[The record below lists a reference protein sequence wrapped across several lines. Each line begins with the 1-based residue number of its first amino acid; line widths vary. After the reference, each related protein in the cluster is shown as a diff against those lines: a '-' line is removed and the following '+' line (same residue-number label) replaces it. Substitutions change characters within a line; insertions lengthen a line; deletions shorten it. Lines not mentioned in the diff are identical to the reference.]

1 MSDHDPVITIDGPS
15 GTGKGTVGL
24 LLAHKLGWHILD
36 SGAFYRAFA
45 HIAHEK
51 QILPDQIDQLQLVGD
66 QLDVRFEVKT
76 DEIRI
81 WVEGR
86 DITAAIR
93 SEEGGRFASIY
104 AAIPEVRQALLARQ
118 RETRRPPGL
127 VADGRDLGSVVFPDA
142 VLKIFLTATPK
153 VRAERR
159 YKQLKE
165 KGIDAN
171 LPELVAELEAR
182 DKRDCERSTAPL
194 QAAPDAIVLDTT
206 AMTIEQVVDQVM
218 QLASERFGSGAV

>member
-81 WVEGR
+81 WTEGR
-86 DITAAIR
+86 DITGAIR

-159 YKQLKE
+159 YKQLKD
-165 KGIDAN
+165 KGFDVN
-171 LPELVAELEAR
+171 LPRLEKEIAAR
-182 DKRDCERSTAPL
+182 DYQDTHRTISSLMPAS
-194 QAAPDAIVLDTT
+194 DAVEIDTSEITREQVLDEIVT
-206 AMTIEQVVDQVM
+206 
-218 QLASERFGSGAV
+218 LLGARQY

>member
-51 QILPDQIDQLQLVGD
+51 QILPGQIDQLQLVGD

-76 DEIRI
+76 EEIRI

-86 DITAAIR
+86 DITGAIR

-118 RETRRPPGL
+118 RETRRAPGL

-153 VRAERR
+153 IRAERR
-159 YKQLKE
+159 YKQLKD
-165 KGIDAN
+165 KGFDVN
-171 LPELVAELEAR
+171 LSRLENEIAAR
-182 DKRDCERSTAPL
+182 DYQDTHRTVSPL
-194 QAAPDAIVLDTT
+194 MPASDAVEIDTSEITREQVLDEILNLLR
-206 AMTIEQVVDQVM
+206 ARQY
-218 QLASERFGSGAV
+218 

>member
-81 WVEGR
+81 WIEGR
-86 DITAAIR
+86 DITGAIR

-159 YKQLKE
+159 YKQLKD
-165 KGIDAN
+165 KGFDVN
-171 LPELVAELEAR
+171 LPRLEKEIAAR
-182 DKRDCERSTAPL
+182 DYQDTHRTISPL
-194 QAAPDAIVLDTT
+194 MPASDAVEIDTSEITREQVLDEIVT
-206 AMTIEQVVDQVM
+206 
-218 QLASERFGSGAV
+218 LLGARQY

>member
-1 MSDHDPVITIDGPS
+1 MSDHNPVITIDGPS

-51 QILPDQIDQLQLVGD
+51 QILPGQIDQLQLVGD

-118 RETRRPPGL
+118 RETRRAPGL

-159 YKQLKE
+159 YKQLKD
-165 KGIDAN
+165 KGFDVN
-171 LPELVAELEAR
+171 LPRLEKEIAAR
-182 DKRDCERSTAPL
+182 DYQDTHRTISPL
-194 QAAPDAIVLDTT
+194 MPASDAVEIDTSGITREQVLDE
-206 AMTIEQVVDQVM
+206 IVDLLDARQY
-218 QLASERFGSGAV
+218 

>member
-51 QILPDQIDQLQLVGD
+51 QILPDQIDQLQCVGD

-86 DITAAIR
+86 DITGAIR

-159 YKQLKE
+159 YKQLKD
-165 KGIDAN
+165 KGFDVN
-171 LPELVAELEAR
+171 LPRLEKEIAAR
-182 DKRDCERSTAPL
+182 DYQDTHRTISPL
-194 QAAPDAIVLDTT
+194 MPASDAVEIDTSEITREQVLDEIVT
-206 AMTIEQVVDQVM
+206 
-218 QLASERFGSGAV
+218 LLGARQY

>member
-159 YKQLKE
+159 YKQLKD
-165 KGIDAN
+165 KGFDVN
-171 LPELVAELEAR
+171 LPRLEKEIAAR
-182 DKRDCERSTAPL
+182 DYQDTHRTISPL
-194 QAAPDAIVLDTT
+194 MPASDAVEIDTSEITREQVLDEIVT
-206 AMTIEQVVDQVM
+206 
-218 QLASERFGSGAV
+218 LLGARQY

>member
-45 HIAHEK
+45 HIAQEK
-51 QILPDQIDQLQLVGD
+51 QILPGQIDQLQLVGD

-86 DITAAIR
+86 DITGAIR

-118 RETRRPPGL
+118 RETRRAPGL

-153 VRAERR
+153 IRAERR
-159 YKQLKE
+159 YKQLKD
-165 KGIDAN
+165 KGFDVN
-171 LPELVAELEAR
+171 LSRLENEIAAR
-182 DKRDCERSTAPL
+182 DYQDTHRVISPL
-194 QAAPDAIVLDTT
+194 MPASDAVEIDTSEITREQVLDEILNLLR
-206 AMTIEQVVDQVM
+206 ARQY
-218 QLASERFGSGAV
+218 

>member
-51 QILPDQIDQLQLVGD
+51 QILPGQIDQLQFVGD

-86 DITAAIR
+86 DITGAIR

-159 YKQLKE
+159 YKQLKD
-165 KGIDAN
+165 KGFDVN
-171 LPELVAELEAR
+171 LPRLEKEIAAR
-182 DKRDCERSTAPL
+182 DYQDTHRTISPL
-194 QAAPDAIVLDTT
+194 MPASDAVEIDTSEITREQVLDEIVT
-206 AMTIEQVVDQVM
+206 
-218 QLASERFGSGAV
+218 LLGARQC

>member
-81 WVEGR
+81 WIEGR
-86 DITAAIR
+86 DITGAIR

-159 YKQLKE
+159 YKQLKD
-165 KGIDAN
+165 KGFDVN
-171 LPELVAELEAR
+171 LPRLEKEIAAR
-182 DKRDCERSTAPL
+182 DYQDTHRTISPLMPARDAVEIDTSEITRE
-194 QAAPDAIVLDTT
+194 QVLDEIVT
-206 AMTIEQVVDQVM
+206 
-218 QLASERFGSGAV
+218 LLGARQY

>member
-66 QLDVRFEVKT
+66 QLDVQFEVKT

-86 DITAAIR
+86 DITGAIR

-118 RETRRPPGL
+118 RETRRAPGL

-159 YKQLKE
+159 YKQLKD
-165 KGIDAN
+165 KGFDVN
-171 LPELVAELEAR
+171 LPRLEKEIAAR
-182 DKRDCERSTAPL
+182 DYQDTHRTISPL
-194 QAAPDAIVLDTT
+194 MPASDAVVIDTSEITREQVLDEIVT
-206 AMTIEQVVDQVM
+206 
-218 QLASERFGSGAV
+218 LLGARQY

>member
-81 WVEGR
+81 WVGGR
-86 DITAAIR
+86 DITGAIR

-159 YKQLKE
+159 YKQLKD
-165 KGIDAN
+165 KGFDVN
-171 LPELVAELEAR
+171 LPRLEKEIAAR
-182 DKRDCERSTAPL
+182 DYQDTHRTISPL
-194 QAAPDAIVLDTT
+194 MPASDAVEIDTSEITREQVLDEIVT
-206 AMTIEQVVDQVM
+206 
-218 QLASERFGSGAV
+218 LLGARQY

>member
-81 WVEGR
+81 WVGGR
-86 DITAAIR
+86 DITGAIR

-159 YKQLKE
+159 YKQLKD
-165 KGIDAN
+165 KGFDVN
-171 LPELVAELEAR
+171 LSRLENEIAAR
-182 DKRDCERSTAPL
+182 DYQDTHRAISPL
-194 QAAPDAIVLDTT
+194 MPASDAVEIDTSEITREHVLDEI
-206 AMTIEQVVDQVM
+206 MSLLRV
-218 QLASERFGSGAV
+218 RRY

>member
-51 QILPDQIDQLQLVGD
+51 QILPGQIDQLQLVGD

-76 DEIRI
+76 NEIRI

-118 RETRRPPGL
+118 REARRTPGL

-159 YKQLKE
+159 YKQLKD
-165 KGIDAN
+165 KGFDVN
-171 LPELVAELEAR
+171 LPRLEKEIAAR
-182 DKRDCERSTAPL
+182 DYQDTHRTISPL
-194 QAAPDAIVLDTT
+194 MPASDAVEIDTSEITREQVLDEIVT
-206 AMTIEQVVDQVM
+206 
-218 QLASERFGSGAV
+218 LLGARQH

>member
-51 QILPDQIDQLQLVGD
+51 QILPGQIDQLQLVGD

-76 DEIRI
+76 NEIRI

-118 RETRRPPGL
+118 RETRRAPGL

-159 YKQLKE
+159 YKQLKDKGFDVNLSRLE
-165 KGIDAN
+165 KEIA
-171 LPELVAELEAR
+171 AR
-182 DKRDCERSTAPL
+182 DYQDTHRTISPL
-194 QAAPDAIVLDTT
+194 MPASDAVEIDTSKITREQVLDEIVT
-206 AMTIEQVVDQVM
+206 
-218 QLASERFGSGAV
+218 LLGARQH

>member
-1 MSDHDPVITIDGPS
+1 MSDHVPVITIDGPS

-45 HIAHEK
+45 HIAH
-51 QILPDQIDQLQLVGD
+51 QRHILPEQIDQLRRVGD
-66 QLDVRFEVKT
+66 QLDVRFKVRA

-81 WVEGR
+81 WAEGR

-93 SEEGGRFASIY
+93 SEEGGRLASIY

-118 RETRRPPGL
+118 RDTRRAPGL

-153 VRAERR
+153 IRAERR
-159 YKQLKE
+159 YKQLKD
-165 KGIDAN
+165 KGFDVN
-171 LPELVAELEAR
+171 LSRLENEIAAR
-182 DKRDCERSTAPL
+182 DYQDTHRTISPL
-194 QAAPDAIVLDTT
+194 IPASDAVEIDTSEITREQVLDEIVSLLR
-206 AMTIEQVVDQVM
+206 A
-218 QLASERFGSGAV
+218 RRY

>member
-81 WVEGR
+81 WTEGR
-86 DITAAIR
+86 DITGAIR

-159 YKQLKE
+159 YKQLKD
-165 KGIDAN
+165 KGFDVN
-171 LPELVAELEAR
+171 LPRLEKEIAAR
-182 DKRDCERSTAPL
+182 DYQDTHRTISPL
-194 QAAPDAIVLDTT
+194 MPASDAVVIDTSEIMREQVLDEIVT
-206 AMTIEQVVDQVM
+206 
-218 QLASERFGSGAV
+218 LLGARQY

>member
-51 QILPDQIDQLQLVGD
+51 QILPGQIDQLQRVGD
-66 QLDVRFEVKT
+66 QLDVQFEVKT

-81 WVEGR
+81 WVGGQ
-86 DITAAIR
+86 DITGAIR

-159 YKQLKE
+159 YKQLKD
-165 KGIDAN
+165 KGFDVN
-171 LPELVAELEAR
+171 LPRLEKEIAAR
-182 DKRDCERSTAPL
+182 DYQDTHRTISPL
-194 QAAPDAIVLDTT
+194 MPASDAVEIDTSEITREQVLDEIVT
-206 AMTIEQVVDQVM
+206 
-218 QLASERFGSGAV
+218 LLGARQY

>member
-86 DITAAIR
+86 DITGAIR

-159 YKQLKE
+159 YKQLKD
-165 KGIDAN
+165 KGFDVN
-171 LPELVAELEAR
+171 LPRLEKEIAAR
-182 DKRDCERSTAPL
+182 DYQDTHRTISPL
-194 QAAPDAIVLDTT
+194 MPASDAVEIDTSEITREQVLDEIVT
-206 AMTIEQVVDQVM
+206 
-218 QLASERFGSGAV
+218 LLGARQY

>member
-51 QILPDQIDQLQLVGD
+51 QILPGQIDQLQLVGD

-76 DEIRI
+76 DEIRV
-81 WVEGR
+81 WVDGR
-86 DITAAIR
+86 DITGAIR

-159 YKQLKE
+159 YKQLKD
-165 KGIDAN
+165 KGFDVN
-171 LPELVAELEAR
+171 LPRLEKEIAAR
-182 DKRDCERSTAPL
+182 DYQDTHRTISPLMPARDAVEIDTSEITRE
-194 QAAPDAIVLDTT
+194 QVLDEIVT
-206 AMTIEQVVDQVM
+206 
-218 QLASERFGSGAV
+218 LLGARQY

>member
-51 QILPDQIDQLQLVGD
+51 QILPGQIDQLQRVGD
-66 QLDVRFEVKT
+66 QLDVQFEVKT

-81 WVEGR
+81 WVGGQ
-86 DITAAIR
+86 DITGAIR

-159 YKQLKE
+159 YKQLKD
-165 KGIDAN
+165 KGFDVN
-171 LPELVAELEAR
+171 LPRLEKEIAAR
-182 DKRDCERSTAPL
+182 DYQDTHRTISPLMPARDAVEIDTSEITRE
-194 QAAPDAIVLDTT
+194 QVLDEIVT
-206 AMTIEQVVDQVM
+206 
-218 QLASERFGSGAV
+218 LLGARQY

>member
-51 QILPDQIDQLQLVGD
+51 QILPGQIDQLQLVGD

-81 WVEGR
+81 WVEGC

-159 YKQLKE
+159 YKQLKD
-165 KGIDAN
+165 KGFDVN
-171 LPELVAELEAR
+171 LPRLEKEIAAR
-182 DKRDCERSTAPL
+182 DYQDTHRTISPLMPARDAVEIDTSEITRE
-194 QAAPDAIVLDTT
+194 QVLDEIVKLLR
-206 AMTIEQVVDQVM
+206 ARQY
-218 QLASERFGSGAV
+218 

>member
-86 DITAAIR
+86 DITGAIR

-118 RETRRPPGL
+118 RETRRAPGL

-153 VRAERR
+153 IRAERR
-159 YKQLKE
+159 YKQLKD
-165 KGIDAN
+165 KGFDVN
-171 LPELVAELEAR
+171 LSRLENEIAAR
-182 DKRDCERSTAPL
+182 DYQDTHRVISPL
-194 QAAPDAIVLDTT
+194 MPASDAVEIDTSEITREQVLDEILNLLR
-206 AMTIEQVVDQVM
+206 ARQY
-218 QLASERFGSGAV
+218 

>member
-76 DEIRI
+76 DEIRV
-81 WVEGR
+81 WVDGR
-86 DITAAIR
+86 DITGAIR

-159 YKQLKE
+159 YKQLKD
-165 KGIDAN
+165 KGFDVN
-171 LPELVAELEAR
+171 LPRLEKEIAAR
-182 DKRDCERSTAPL
+182 DYQDTHRTISPL
-194 QAAPDAIVLDTT
+194 MPASDAVEIDTSEITREQVLDEIVT
-206 AMTIEQVVDQVM
+206 
-218 QLASERFGSGAV
+218 LLGARQY

>member
-51 QILPDQIDQLQLVGD
+51 QILPGQIDQLQLVGD

-86 DITAAIR
+86 DITGAIR

-159 YKQLKE
+159 YKQLKD
-165 KGIDAN
+165 KGFDVN
-171 LPELVAELEAR
+171 LPRLEKEIAAR
-182 DKRDCERSTAPL
+182 DYQDTHRTISPLMPARDAVEIDTSEITRE
-194 QAAPDAIVLDTT
+194 QVLDEIVT
-206 AMTIEQVVDQVM
+206 
-218 QLASERFGSGAV
+218 LLGARQY

>member
-51 QILPDQIDQLQLVGD
+51 QILPGQIDQLQRVGD
-66 QLDVRFEVKT
+66 QLDVQFEVKT

-81 WVEGR
+81 WVGGQ
-86 DITAAIR
+86 DITGAIR

-159 YKQLKE
+159 YKQLKD
-165 KGIDAN
+165 KGFDVN
-171 LPELVAELEAR
+171 LPRLEKEIAAR
-182 DKRDCERSTAPL
+182 DYQDTHRTISPLMPARDAVELDTSEITRE
-194 QAAPDAIVLDTT
+194 QVLDEIVT
-206 AMTIEQVVDQVM
+206 
-218 QLASERFGSGAV
+218 LLGARQY

>member
-51 QILPDQIDQLQLVGD
+51 QILPDQIDQLQRVGD

-86 DITAAIR
+86 DITGAIR

-159 YKQLKE
+159 YKQLKD
-165 KGIDAN
+165 KGFDVN
-171 LPELVAELEAR
+171 LPRLEKEIAAR
-182 DKRDCERSTAPL
+182 DYQDTHRTISPL
-194 QAAPDAIVLDTT
+194 MPASDAVEIDTSEITREQVLDEIVT
-206 AMTIEQVVDQVM
+206 
-218 QLASERFGSGAV
+218 LLGARQY

>member
-51 QILPDQIDQLQLVGD
+51 QILPGQIDQLQRVGD
-66 QLDVRFEVKT
+66 QLDVQFEVKT

-81 WVEGR
+81 WVGGR
-86 DITAAIR
+86 DITGAIR

-159 YKQLKE
+159 YKQLKD
-165 KGIDAN
+165 KGFDVN
-171 LPELVAELEAR
+171 LPRLEKEIAAR
-182 DKRDCERSTAPL
+182 DYQDTHRTISPL
-194 QAAPDAIVLDTT
+194 MPASDAVEIDTSEITREQVLDEIVT
-206 AMTIEQVVDQVM
+206 
-218 QLASERFGSGAV
+218 LLGARQY

>member
-51 QILPDQIDQLQLVGD
+51 QILPGQIDQLQLVGD

-76 DEIRI
+76 NEIRI

-118 RETRRPPGL
+118 RETRRAPGL

-159 YKQLKE
+159 YKQLKD
-165 KGIDAN
+165 KGFDVN
-171 LPELVAELEAR
+171 LPRLEKEIAAR
-182 DKRDCERSTAPL
+182 DYQDTHRTISPL
-194 QAAPDAIVLDTT
+194 MPASDAVEIDTSGITREQVLDEIVT
-206 AMTIEQVVDQVM
+206 
-218 QLASERFGSGAV
+218 LLGARQH

>member
-51 QILPDQIDQLQLVGD
+51 QILPGQIDQLQLVGD

-86 DITAAIR
+86 DITGAIR

-118 RETRRPPGL
+118 QETRRAPGL

-159 YKQLKE
+159 YKQLKD
-165 KGIDAN
+165 KGFDVN
-171 LPELVAELEAR
+171 LPRLEKEIAAR
-182 DKRDCERSTAPL
+182 DYQDTHRTISPLMPARDAVEIDTSEITRE
-194 QAAPDAIVLDTT
+194 QVLDEIVT
-206 AMTIEQVVDQVM
+206 
-218 QLASERFGSGAV
+218 LLGARQC

>member
-51 QILPDQIDQLQLVGD
+51 QILPGQIDQLQLVGD

-86 DITAAIR
+86 DITGAIR

-118 RETRRPPGL
+118 RETRRAPGL

-153 VRAERR
+153 IRAERR
-159 YKQLKE
+159 YKQLKD
-165 KGIDAN
+165 KGFDVN
-171 LPELVAELEAR
+171 LSRLENEIAAR
-182 DKRDCERSTAPL
+182 DYQDTHRTVSPL
-194 QAAPDAIVLDTT
+194 MPASDAVEIDTSEITREQVLDQILNLLR
-206 AMTIEQVVDQVM
+206 ARQY
-218 QLASERFGSGAV
+218 

>member
-66 QLDVRFEVKT
+66 QLDVQFEVKT

-86 DITAAIR
+86 DITGAIR

-159 YKQLKE
+159 YKQLKD
-165 KGIDAN
+165 KGFDVN
-171 LPELVAELEAR
+171 LPRLEKEIAAR
-182 DKRDCERSTAPL
+182 DYQDTHRTISPL
-194 QAAPDAIVLDTT
+194 MPASDAVVIDTSEITREQVLDEIVT
-206 AMTIEQVVDQVM
+206 
-218 QLASERFGSGAV
+218 LLGARQY

>member
-51 QILPDQIDQLQLVGD
+51 QILPGQIDQLQLVGD

-159 YKQLKE
+159 YKQLKD
-165 KGIDAN
+165 KGFDVN
-171 LPELVAELEAR
+171 LPRLEKEIAAR
-182 DKRDCERSTAPL
+182 DYQDTHRTISPL
-194 QAAPDAIVLDTT
+194 MPASDAVEIDTSEITREQVLDEIVT
-206 AMTIEQVVDQVM
+206 
-218 QLASERFGSGAV
+218 LLGARQY

>member
-86 DITAAIR
+86 DITGAIR

-159 YKQLKE
+159 YKQLKD
-165 KGIDAN
+165 KGFDVN
-171 LPELVAELEAR
+171 LPRLEKEIAAR
-182 DKRDCERSTAPL
+182 DYQDTHRTISPL
-194 QAAPDAIVLDTT
+194 MPASDAVVIDTSEITREQVLDEIVT
-206 AMTIEQVVDQVM
+206 
-218 QLASERFGSGAV
+218 LLGARQY

>member
-51 QILPDQIDQLQLVGD
+51 QILPDQIDQLQRVGD
-66 QLDVRFEVKT
+66 QLDVQFEVKT

-81 WVEGR
+81 WVGGR
-86 DITAAIR
+86 DITGAIR

-159 YKQLKE
+159 YKQLKD
-165 KGIDAN
+165 KGFDVN
-171 LPELVAELEAR
+171 LSRLENEIAAR
-182 DKRDCERSTAPL
+182 DYQDTHRAISPL
-194 QAAPDAIVLDTT
+194 MPASDAVEIDTSEITREQVLDEI
-206 AMTIEQVVDQVM
+206 MSLLRV
-218 QLASERFGSGAV
+218 RRY

>member
-1 MSDHDPVITIDGPS
+1 MSDPDPDPNPVITIDGPS

-51 QILPDQIDQLQLVGD
+51 QILPGQIDQLQLVGD

-118 RETRRPPGL
+118 REARRTPGL

-159 YKQLKE
+159 YKQLKDKGFDVNLSRLE
-165 KGIDAN
+165 KEIA
-171 LPELVAELEAR
+171 AR
-182 DKRDCERSTAPL
+182 DYQDTHRTISPL
-194 QAAPDAIVLDTT
+194 MPASDAVEIDTSGITREQVLDE
-206 AMTIEQVVDQVM
+206 IVDLLDARQY
-218 QLASERFGSGAV
+218 

>member
-51 QILPDQIDQLQLVGD
+51 QILPGQIDQLQRVGD
-66 QLDVRFEVKT
+66 QLDVQFEVKT

-81 WVEGR
+81 WVGGR
-86 DITAAIR
+86 DITGAIR

-159 YKQLKE
+159 YKQLKD
-165 KGIDAN
+165 KGFDVN
-171 LPELVAELEAR
+171 LPRLEKEIAAR
-182 DKRDCERSTAPL
+182 DYQDTHRTISPLMPARDAVELDTSEITRE
-194 QAAPDAIVLDTT
+194 QVLDEIVT
-206 AMTIEQVVDQVM
+206 
-218 QLASERFGSGAV
+218 LLGARQY

>member
-1 MSDHDPVITIDGPS
+1 MSDHNPVITIDGPS

-51 QILPDQIDQLQLVGD
+51 QILPGQIDQLQLVGD

-76 DEIRI
+76 NEIRI

-118 RETRRPPGL
+118 REARRTPGL

-159 YKQLKE
+159 YKQLKD
-165 KGIDAN
+165 KGFDVN
-171 LPELVAELEAR
+171 LPRLEKEIAAR
-182 DKRDCERSTAPL
+182 DYQDTHRTISPL
-194 QAAPDAIVLDTT
+194 MPASDAVEIDTSGITREQVLDE
-206 AMTIEQVVDQVM
+206 IVDLLGTRQY
-218 QLASERFGSGAV
+218 

>member
-81 WVEGR
+81 WIEGR
-86 DITAAIR
+86 DITGAIR

-118 RETRRPPGL
+118 RETRRAPGL

-159 YKQLKE
+159 YKQLKD
-165 KGIDAN
+165 KGFDVN
-171 LPELVAELEAR
+171 LPRLEKEIAAR
-182 DKRDCERSTAPL
+182 DYQDTHRTISPL
-194 QAAPDAIVLDTT
+194 MPASDAVVIDTSEITREQVLDEILNLLR
-206 AMTIEQVVDQVM
+206 ARQY
-218 QLASERFGSGAV
+218 

>member
-1 MSDHDPVITIDGPS
+1 MSDHVPVITIDGPS

-45 HIAHEK
+45 HIAHQRHIIPE
-51 QILPDQIDQLQLVGD
+51 QIDQLRRVGD
-66 QLDVRFEVKT
+66 QLDVRFKVRA

-93 SEEGGRFASIY
+93 SEEGGRLASIY

-118 RETRRPPGL
+118 RDTRRAPGL

-153 VRAERR
+153 IRAERR
-159 YKQLKE
+159 YKQLKD
-165 KGIDAN
+165 KGFDVN
-171 LPELVAELEAR
+171 LSRLENEIAAR
-182 DKRDCERSTAPL
+182 DYQDTHRTISPL
-194 QAAPDAIVLDTT
+194 MPASDAVEIDTSEITREQVLDEIVSLLR
-206 AMTIEQVVDQVM
+206 A
-218 QLASERFGSGAV
+218 RRY